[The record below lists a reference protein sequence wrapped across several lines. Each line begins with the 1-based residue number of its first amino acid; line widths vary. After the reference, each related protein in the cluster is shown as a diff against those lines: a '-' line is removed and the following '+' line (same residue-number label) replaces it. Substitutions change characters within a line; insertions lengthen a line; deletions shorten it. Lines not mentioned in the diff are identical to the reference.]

1 MDKGLE
7 LVFGECRLG
16 WQWLISQGGLSAWK
30 PLLKGWGFPVFGSS
44 LHFWNPALIRLDY
57 SHQVQELVALSW
69 CRFPLLINY
78 LTCLLNLYTQWREA
92 YFHMSIWKYFTCMEP
107 SIWFSKKRFEKQFS
121 PVCLGRDQG
130 LSTCLV
136 SRKAVS
142 LNASWLVSEG
152 NGCGILNWLTG
163 LFAEWETLSCGNV
176 KGISFSGMFL
186 LCFHPTLPV
195 L

>member
-1 MDKGLE
+1 MQVGLAVANLPGRVVCLEATFEGLRLPSLWFKSSFLEPSFDKG
-7 LVFGECRLG
+7 
-16 WQWLISQGGLSAWK
+16 S
-30 PLLKGWGFPVFGSS
+30 
-44 LHFWNPALIRLDY
+44 HY
-57 SHQVQELVALSW
+57 SHHQVQELVARSS
-69 CRFPLLINY
+69 CRFQLLISY
-78 LTCLLNLYTQWREA
+78 LTCLLNLYSQWREA
-92 YFHMSIWKYFTCMEP
+92 YFHMSIWKYFTFMEP
-107 SIWFSKKRFEKQFS
+107 SVWFSKKRFEKQFS

-130 LSTCLV
+130 LSTCLG
-136 SRKAVS
+136 SRKAVA
-142 LNASWLVSEG
+142 LIAPWPASEG